1 MYWRIFIVKR
11 GTCIFHGWFLAES
24 CGSVVC
30 CATCTSVSPNPPLYK
45 ILQFGNRLLLAG
57 LLVVGL
63 TIVCMWDIDKLN
75 GNVHAV
81 IDNLQW
87 AFRRVPSYIIG
98 MAVAPMVKRGV
109 KVNALVMIVIPIALY
124 IAIHALISKDTPTHW
139 CLVIPILTILVIFLT
154 MIKDTGCVYRFISW
168 MGIVSLESYLANIYL
183 SGTVKSALAPL
194 RNDCMLLTGGYFEY
208 ALVIILGM
216 LLAWMVGSLSKLILA
231 KQSGLSKTGQCI

>member
-1 MYWRIFIVKR
+1 MLRCLCL
-11 GTCIFHGWFLAES
+11 CIFL
-24 CGSVVC
+24 
-30 CATCTSVSPNPPLYK
+30 PPPIYK

-63 TIVCMWDIDKLN
+63 TVVCMWNIEMLS
-75 GNVHAV
+75 GSIHAV

-139 CLVIPILTILVIFLT
+139 SLVIPILTILVIFLT

>member
-1 MYWRIFIVKR
+1 
-11 GTCIFHGWFLAES
+11 
-24 CGSVVC
+24 
-30 CATCTSVSPNPPLYK
+30 
-45 ILQFGNRLLLAG
+45 
-57 LLVVGL
+57 
-63 TIVCMWDIDKLN
+63 MWDIDKLN

-194 RNDCMLLTGGYFEY
+194 KNDCMLLTGGYFEY